1 MTNEELIDLVDH
13 DISGAMSPH
22 NDQVEQVSE
31 WISAYDGDPI
41 GNEDPSKSQIVW
53 KLIRKQGETLISNLA
68 KPFLGAH
75 EIVDLDPLTSK
86 DALKAPIYTKIVNHF
101 WSKEMNNNTFVKS
114 ISRLAVKE
122 GTTFIRVGWDKKVEE
137 NKEIVPGNIPQQM
150 IERLMSQG
158 AEIRKLEDGRLEI
171 KKTKILHNKPTAKP
185 LRLED
190 VYFDPTADSFE
201 EIKFFAFDFV
211 TSISEL
217 RNQEHLYPKEAVDK
231 LEKEI
236 ASQDDNQ
243 HNSYEESHQYNRYS
257 FEFQDNP
264 RKKVRL
270 TEYWGEWDFEGN
282 GKTESGMCL
291 TAKYGEKRV
300 LIRMEKNKLPFKE
313 KPFICIPL
321 VEKEFSVYGDALAS
335 MIEDEQN
342 FYTSIV
348 RGIIDNMAMSNNG
361 TKFVRKNALDS
372 TNFQRMLDG
381 ERVVEVNTN
390 ESINATIM
398 DGSFNQLPSD
408 VYNTLALIENQ
419 SESLTG
425 VSKMMQ
431 GISST
436 EMKASSA
443 NFSAVM
449 SQSQIRLLDMTT
461 SVTNGLRRMFYMWIS
476 MAVEYLSFEEIQDIT
491 GYYIPEMKVR
501 ETKRIATE
509 MGLEELPEEQQREAM
524 ALVIREVEDLFNM
537 KDLKY
542 DIKMKVGTDGLK
554 EIKIAQTNMLMQ
566 QLPGLIQMGAADPK
580 LAQLLLGDMMENMDR
595 PDLAKIAIEYQAQP
609 DPMQQEMQKAELDKV
624 KSESTKNNALAGNA
638 AGRTKNEQLEAEN
651 TERNRG
657 IETEGKAIDNAGK
670 MAKISQ
676 DETKVNADAYAKVK
690 GAKNGPTSK
699 PATQK

>member
-150 IERLMSQG
+150 VERLMSQG

-236 ASQDDNQ
+236 ASQDDMQ

-270 TEYWGEWDFEGN
+270 TEYWGEWDFEGD

-690 GAKNGPTSK
+690 GAKNGPTRK
-699 PATQK
+699 PATK